1 MKEQQQRHWEDSFIY
16 MSWSVI
22 RIGIPAALS
31 IAIFE
36 VQTLINMYFISNL
49 GHKDH
54 VLALGLGNLIMK
66 ILIFS
71 VIKGIN

>member
-1 MKEQQQRHWEDSFIY
+1 MA
-16 MSWSVI
+16 WSVI

-36 VQTLINMYFISNL
+36 VQTLINMYYVSHL
-49 GHKDH
+49 GNKDH

-71 VIKGIN
+71 VMKGIN